1 MQLVG
6 AGRRERVVVVVR
18 RSSRRSRQGMMVVR
32 SGGWDVCVVVRGRSE
47 EEGWEGAGC
56 GRGGRRRRR

>member
-18 RSSRRSRQGMMVVR
+18 RSGRRSRQGMMVMVVR

-56 GRGGRRRRR
+56 GRRRR